1 MLLLL
6 LSLRFLDHVC
16 ELVVLRLAGHV
27 AACTAGDIV
36 SVTGGMFGRGGGEG
50 GEGDSEGLVGGGVGR
65 RSGV

>member
-50 GEGDSEGLVGGGVGR
+50 DSEGLVGGGVGR